1 MKITVNFIYTACPKV
16 THQANEKTWKE
27 PVSQTWAWY
36 SGSSYL
42 DILENHEQPTQS
54 DSTDEPVPHERER
67 ENLSQVWR
75 FSEQPAIQAA
85 DPWPGVE
92 LRVQNKTLHNTPKR
106 KDQTK

>member
-1 MKITVNFIYTACPKV
+1 MN
-16 THQANEKTWKE
+16 
-27 PVSQTWAWY
+27 
-36 SGSSYL
+36 
-42 DILENHEQPTQS
+42 QS
-54 DSTDEPVPHERER
+54 LMRER

-92 LRVQNKTLHNTPKR
+92 LRVQNKTFHNTPKR